1 MIFEH
6 ILVIVSV
13 FVSLSG
19 SAAYVFDTLKGKTR
33 PNRVSWFL
41 WAAAPLIGTG
51 AAISSGADAW
61 ATARIFLAGFVPL
74 IVIIVSFVNKQSYW
88 KLTKFD
94 FACGVCSVLALI
106 VWFSADSPV
115 LAILLAA
122 IGDGLASL
130 PTLIKSWK
138 YPETETGWTFV
149 AGFIATL
156 LVLPSI
162 PVWNIQNSAFQI
174 YLLVVNALLVYF
186 IFRKRINFLN
196 IIKPFRLP

>member
-6 ILVIVSV
+6 ILVIISI
-13 FVSLSG
+13 FISFSG
-19 SAAYVFDTLKGKTR
+19 SVAYVFDTLKGKTK

-51 AAISSGADAW
+51 AAISSGADVW

-74 IVIIVSFVNKQSYW
+74 IVLIASLINKQSYW

-94 FACGVCSVLALI
+94 FACGICSALALI
-106 VWFSADSPV
+106 VWLFADSPV
-115 LAILLAA
+115 LAVLLAA
-122 IGDGLASL
+122 TGDGLASL

-174 YLLVVNALLVYF
+174 YLLVINTLLVSF
-186 IFRKRINFLN
+186 IYRKK
-196 IIKPFRLP
+196 IKVLETQN

>member
-6 ILVIVSV
+6 ILVIISV

-19 SAAYVFDTLKGKTR
+19 SVAYVFDTLKGKTK

-41 WAAAPLIGTG
+41 WAVAPLIGTG

-74 IVIIVSFVNKQSYW
+74 IVLIVSFLNKQSYW

-94 FACGVCSVLALI
+94 FACGICSILALI
-106 VWFSADSPV
+106 VWFFANSPV
-115 LAILLAA
+115 LAVLLAA
-122 IGDGLASL
+122 TGDGLGSL

-162 PVWNIQNSAFQI
+162 TAWNIQNSAFQT
-174 YLLVVNALLVYF
+174 YLLVVNALLVFF
-186 IFRKRINFLN
+186 IFRKRLKLLN
-196 IIKPFRLP
+196 NIKITRLP